1 MNFSERSIFTDSFQA
16 SINGMT
22 MKQLNEARD
31 MIERK
36 ITMKAQRHIAAIR
49 EAIEAA
55 KADGF
60 NIIIGHEAEID
71 NLCII
76 TQDDEEGIEVEVH

>member
-1 MNFSERSIFTDSFQA
+1 MNFSERNIFTDSFQA

-22 MKQLNEARD
+22 VKQLNEA
-31 MIERK
+31 MNLLERK
-36 ITMKAQRHIAAIR
+36 IAVKAQQHIAAIR

-55 KADGF
+55 KTDGF
-60 NIIIGHEAEID
+60 SIIIGHEADID

-76 TQDDEEGIEVEVH
+76 TPDDEEGIEVEVH

>member
-1 MNFSERSIFTDSFQA
+1 MNFTERNIFTDSFQA

-22 MKQLNEARD
+22 VKQLNEARD
-31 MIERK
+31 MLERK
-36 ITMKAQRHIAAIR
+36 IIMKAQQHMAAIR

-60 NIIIGHEAEID
+60 NIIIGHENEID

>member
-1 MNFSERSIFTDSFQA
+1 MNFTKRTIFTDSFQA
-16 SINGMT
+16 SIEGMT
-22 MKQLNEARD
+22 VKQLNEAMD
-31 MIERK
+31 MLERK
-36 ITMKAQRHIAAIR
+36 IAMKAQQHMAAIR

-60 NIIIGHEAEID
+60 NIIIGHENEID

-76 TQDDEEGIEVEVH
+76 TQDDEEGIEIEVH